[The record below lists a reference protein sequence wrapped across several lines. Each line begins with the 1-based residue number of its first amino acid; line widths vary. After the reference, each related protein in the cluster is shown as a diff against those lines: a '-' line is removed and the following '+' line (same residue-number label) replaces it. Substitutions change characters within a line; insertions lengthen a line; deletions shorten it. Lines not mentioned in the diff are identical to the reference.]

1 MFHVE
6 NAQPSEPGACEVKI
20 TLAFHDLY
28 PLQTYF
34 YGGELPPI
42 MLLVY
47 INDISNGLALSV
59 KLFADDMKIY
69 RVLNF
74 EKLVAQRLVTC

>member
-1 MFHVE
+1 M
-6 NAQPSEPGACEVKI
+6 CVKSGVPQG
-20 TLAFHDLY
+20 TVL
-28 PLQTYF
+28 
-34 YGGELPPI
+34 GPI
-42 MLLVY
+42 MFLLY
-47 INDISNGLALSV
+47 INDISNGLTLSV